1 MLSDKV
7 AGQGIS
13 AGFIQR
19 FAAQGGAQPGGSTQ
33 KPGDDGVVDADYE
46 SVD

>member
-1 MLSDKV
+1 MYQQ
-7 AGQGIS
+7 ANP
-13 AGFIQR
+13 
-19 FAAQGGAQPGGSTQ
+19 QGGAQPGGNTQ